1 MRVEVS
7 MNKLSKKE
15 LLFVGL
21 TLFSMFFGAGNLIF
35 PPFLGEQAGS
45 YAWIALLGF
54 VVSAVGLPIL
64 GVVAVAKA
72 GGLKSLASR
81 VHPLFAFVFTLLIYL
96 SIGPCLAIP
105 RTASTS
111 FEMAIVPFFGNH
123 SAWIQVLYS
132 LLFFGVALYM
142 ALKPEKLTD
151 RLGKILCPILLSLIG
166 VVFIGSFFADSFQY
180 GEAIGV
186 YNDIP
191 LIQGF
196 LDGYQTMDT
205 IAALNFGIIIALNIQ
220 SKGIKDKGQIVA
232 TTVKAGLIAG
242 VCLTVV
248 YSVLL
253 HIGAMAGGMLGIHQN
268 GAQTLNQFVSHLF
281 GNVGMMIL
289 GAIFFIACLNTCI
302 GLICCCSEYFHTII
316 PKMSY
321 KVWAFVFAFTSMIIS
336 NIGLDM
342 ILKIS
347 IPILNFLYPLSIVLI
362 VLAFMDKWLKSFPYI
377 YKTTMLLTGI
387 GSILGILPSIG
398 LDMSWIHFLPLFDIS
413 LGWIMFGMIGFIIG
427 LLLKERGKS
436 YG

>member
-1 MRVEVS
+1 MT
-7 MNKLSKKE
+7 KLSKKE

-45 YAWIALLGF
+45 HAWIALVGF
-54 VVSAVGLPIL
+54 IVSAVGLPIL
-64 GVVAVAKA
+64 GVIAVAKA

-81 VHPLFAFVFTLLIYL
+81 VHPLFAFIFTLLIYL

-111 FEMAIVPFFGNH
+111 FEMAIVPFVGNDG
-123 SAWIQVLYS
+123 AWIQVLYS
-132 LLFFGVALYM
+132 LLFFGIALYM

-151 RLGKILCPILLSLIG
+151 RLGKVLCPILLTLIL
-166 VVFIGSFFADSFQY
+166 VVFIGSFFADTFQY

-186 YNDIP
+186 YKDIP
-191 LIQGF
+191 LVQGF

-220 SKGIKDKGQIVA
+220 SKGLKDKKMVVSSTI
-232 TTVKAGLIAG
+232 KAGVIAG
-242 VCLTVV
+242 ICLTII
-248 YSVLL
+248 YSILL
-253 HIGAMAGGMLGIHQN
+253 HIGAMSGGMLGLHQN

-281 GNVGMMIL
+281 GNIGMVIL

-302 GLICCCSEYFHTII
+302 GLICCCSEYFYTII
-316 PKMSY
+316 PKISY
-321 KVWAFVFAFTSMIIS
+321 KLWAFIFAFVSMIIS
-336 NIGLDM
+336 NVGLDM

-362 VLAFMDKWLKSFPYI
+362 ALAFLDKWLKSFPFVYQL
-377 YKTTMLLTGI
+377 TMLFTGI
-387 GSILGILPSIG
+387 GSILGILPSLG
-398 LDMSWIHFLPLFDIS
+398 LNMNWLSMIPLYNIS
-413 LGWIMFGMIGFIIG
+413 LGWVVFSLIGFVLGILI
-427 LLLKERGKS
+427 KHKK
-436 YG
+436 

>member
-1 MRVEVS
+1 MT
-7 MNKLSKKE
+7 KLSKKE

-45 YAWIALLGF
+45 HAWIALIGF
-54 VVSAVGLPIL
+54 IVSAVGLPIL
-64 GVVAVAKA
+64 GVIAVAKA

-81 VHPLFAFVFTLLIYL
+81 VHPLFAFIFTLLIYL

-111 FEMAIVPFFGNH
+111 FEMAIVPFVGNDG
-123 SAWIQVLYS
+123 AWIQVLYS
-132 LLFFGVALYM
+132 LLFFGIALYM

-151 RLGKILCPILLSLIG
+151 RLGKVLCPILLTLIL
-166 VVFIGSFFADSFQY
+166 VVFIGSFFADTFQY

-186 YNDIP
+186 YKDIP
-191 LIQGF
+191 LVQGF

-220 SKGIKDKGQIVA
+220 SKGLKDKKMVVSSTI
-232 TTVKAGLIAG
+232 KAGVIAG
-242 VCLTVV
+242 ICLTII
-248 YSVLL
+248 YSILL
-253 HIGAMAGGMLGIHQN
+253 HIGAMSGGMLGLHQN

-281 GNVGMMIL
+281 GNIGMVIL

-302 GLICCCSEYFHTII
+302 GLICCCSEYFYTII
-316 PKMSY
+316 PKISY
-321 KVWAFVFAFTSMIIS
+321 KLWAFIFAFVSMVIS
-336 NIGLDM
+336 NVGLDM

-362 VLAFMDKWLKSFPYI
+362 ALAFLDKWLKSFPFVYQL
-377 YKTTMLLTGI
+377 TMLFTGI
-387 GSILGILPSIG
+387 GSILGILPSLG
-398 LDMSWIHFLPLFDIS
+398 LNMNWLSMIPLYNIS
-413 LGWIMFGMIGFIIG
+413 LGWVVFSLIGFVLGILI
-427 LLLKERGKS
+427 KHKK
-436 YG
+436 

>member
-1 MRVEVS
+1 MT
-7 MNKLSKKE
+7 KLSKKE

-45 YAWIALLGF
+45 HAWIALVGF
-54 VVSAVGLPIL
+54 IVSAVGLPIL
-64 GVVAVAKA
+64 GVIAVAKA

-81 VHPLFAFVFTLLIYL
+81 VHPLFAFIFTLLIYL

-111 FEMAIVPFFGNH
+111 FEMAIVPFVGNDG
-123 SAWIQVLYS
+123 AWIQVLYS
-132 LLFFGVALYM
+132 LLFFGIALYM

-151 RLGKILCPILLSLIG
+151 RLGKVLCPILLTLIL

-186 YNDIP
+186 YKDIP
-191 LIQGF
+191 LVQGF

-220 SKGIKDKGQIVA
+220 SKGLKDKKMVVSSTI
-232 TTVKAGLIAG
+232 KAGVIAG
-242 VCLTVV
+242 ICLTII
-248 YSVLL
+248 YSILL
-253 HIGAMAGGMLGIHQN
+253 HIGAMSGGMLGLHQN

-281 GNVGMMIL
+281 GNIGMVIL

-302 GLICCCSEYFHTII
+302 GLICCCSEYFYTII
-316 PKMSY
+316 PKISY
-321 KVWAFVFAFTSMIIS
+321 KLWAFIFAFVSMVIS
-336 NIGLDM
+336 NVGLDM

-362 VLAFMDKWLKSFPYI
+362 ALAFLDKWLKPFPYI
-377 YKTTMLLTGI
+377 YQLTMLFTGI
-387 GSILGILPSIG
+387 GSILGILPSLG
-398 LDMSWIHFLPLFDIS
+398 LNMNWLSMIPLYNIS
-413 LGWIMFGMIGFIIG
+413 LGWVVFSLIG
-427 LLLKERGKS
+427 LCLGVVLRRKG
-436 YG
+436 